1 MDTELIV
8 AVAQIA
14 TVLATFVVALF
25 LDGFPV

>member
-1 MDTELIV
+1 MDTDLIA

-14 TVLATFVVALF
+14 TMLATFVVALF

>member
-1 MDTELIV
+1 MDTDLIA

-14 TVLATFVVALF
+14 IVLAAFVIALF